1 MGIGIELSP
10 DSQSRRDRVCMRKY
24 LSVLCT
30 LYSVFADWLVAN
42 QSLHSTAH
50 ECNLCLVGG
59 LVFGSVGEL
68 VSE

>member
-1 MGIGIELSP
+1 MVTGGEIEL
-10 DSQSRRDRVCMRKY
+10 DLDCQSRRDRVCMRKY

-50 ECNLCLVGG
+50 ECNLCLVGIMVIG
-59 LVFGSVGEL
+59 W

>member
-1 MGIGIELSP
+1 MVTGGEIEFSP
-10 DSQSRRDRVCMRKY
+10 DCQSRRDRVCMRKY
-24 LSVLCT
+24 LSVLCI

-59 LVFGSVGEL
+59 FVFGCVGE
-68 VSE
+68 